1 MKVLCVGLM
10 VCDVLVKPV
19 SAEVLKMDTCTAE
32 SVDLKV
38 GGDACNVAVNLQGLG
53 ADATLLS
60 AVGDDFYGKFILDYL
75 VQKGLDTDQ
84 ILTRGRET
92 SRTAVLISENGDRC
106 FLSKKGACH
115 QLSPEDVTDAI
126 LENFDV
132 LYIGSIGD
140 LPQFDRGNLAGL
152 LARAKRLGLI
162 TALDVTGEVDEETLS
177 RMEQA
182 FPYLDLCLPSIREAQ
197 NMTGCREPEDC
208 LRALADKK
216 INTVCMKMGAKG
228 SAFLKEGTLSL
239 IPAFPACCVDTT
251 GAGDAFV
258 SGFLAAMTCG
268 GTKELC
274 CRVGNYTGGRAV
286 EHLGAHVE
294 LGNIQ
299 DIIEKVTDEV

>member
-140 LPQFDRGNLAGL
+140 LPLFDRGNLAGL

-162 TALDVTGEVDEETLS
+162 TALDVTGEVDGETLS
-177 RMEQA
+177 RLEQA
-182 FPYLDLCLPSIREAQ
+182 FPYLDLFLPSIREAQ
-197 NMTGCREPEDC
+197 NMTGYREPEDC

-216 INTVCMKMGAKG
+216 INTVCMKMGEKG
-228 SAFLKEGTLSL
+228 SAFLKEGTLHL

-258 SGFLAAMTCG
+258 SGFLAAMTCRC
-268 GTKELC
+268 TKEIC
-274 CRVGNYTGGRAV
+274 CKVGNYTGGRAV

-294 LGNIQ
+294 LGNIH